1 MRKHQLYA
9 ALHKLKSTSVGT
21 RAAAHAIKDLLQR
34 QHSSGSESGAAAA
47 STPPAPRSAVHA
59 SERGE
64 RGDFSKTLVG
74 IGGGDVKQADGNKGD
89 HGLLGAEGQ
98 QGLGLLSAGDGAGVS
113 CAAASEPDFS
123 KYRYVEGNEEDV
135 LGRSALVWDV
145 EQVVFGPLSS
155 TGP

>member
-1 MRKHQLYA
+1 MNGCVDISNRP
-9 ALHKLKSTSVGT
+9 
-21 RAAAHAIKDLLQR
+21 
-34 QHSSGSESGAAAA
+34 A
-47 STPPAPRSAVHA
+47 SISNPNAFIILWFI
-59 SERGE
+59 
-64 RGDFSKTLVG
+64 FSKTLVG

-89 HGLLGAEGQ
+89 HGLLGAEGL
-98 QGLGLLSAGDGAGVS
+98 QGLGPLSAGDGAGVS

-145 EQVVFGPLSS
+145 EQVVFGPLSR

>member
-1 MRKHQLYA
+1 
-9 ALHKLKSTSVGT
+9 VGS

-47 STPPAPRSAVHA
+47 STPPAPRSAVH
-59 SERGE
+59 ERGE
-64 RGDFSKTLVG
+64 RGDFSTPLVG

-89 HGLLGAEGQ
+89 NGLLGAEGL

>member
-21 RAAAHAIKDLLQR
+21 RAAAHAIKDLLER
-34 QHSSGSESGAAAA
+34 QHSSGSVAAAA
-47 STPPAPRSAVHA
+47 STPPAPRPVVHA

-64 RGDFSKTLVG
+64 RGDFSKTLAG
-74 IGGGDVKQADGNKGD
+74 IGRGDDVKQADGNKGH
-89 HGLLGAEGQ
+89 HGLLGAEEL
-98 QGLGLLSAGDGAGVS
+98 QGLGLLSAGDEADVS
-113 CAAASEPDFS
+113 CAADSEPDFS
-123 KYRYVEGNEEDV
+123 KYRYVDGNEEDV